1 MKIPTLFSVKDFS
14 FSFGKAQILRDLNFD
29 VTAGEY
35 LSIIGP
41 NGAGKTTLLKCL
53 VGIYAEGDGS
63 VALNGKPLD
72 TYSRKEIAR
81 LISYVPQAEAG
92 PFAFTAGE
100 FVLMGRYPHL
110 SPFSSIKEKD
120 REAAIEAMGV
130 TGTLEFTNRH
140 METLSGG
147 ERQKVFIAA
156 ALAQGAQTLL
166 LDEPTTFLDPR
177 HSDDVMSTLSRLNE
191 ESGVTIVS
199 VTHDINIAALEC
211 DRVLALKDG
220 RVAFWGSPGEIMEN
234 MVLENIFERNFI
246 MAEHPVTGK
255 PYVVPGRALE
265 N

>member
-1 MKIPTLFSVKDFS
+1 MKTTTLFSVQDYS
-14 FSFGKAQILRDLNFD
+14 FSIGKAQILQDLNFD
-29 VTAGEY
+29 IAAGEY

-53 VGIYAEGDGS
+53 VGIYSEGDGKIT
-63 VALNGKPLD
+63 LNGKPLEAF
-72 TYSRKEIAR
+72 SRKELAIQ
-81 LISYVPQAEAG
+81 ISYVPQAETG
-92 PFAFTAGE
+92 PVAFTAGE

-110 SPFSSIKEKD
+110 SPFSSIKEND
-120 REAAIEAMGV
+120 REEAIEAMRV
-130 TGTLEFTNRH
+130 TGTLEFADRH
-140 METLSGG
+140 LETLSGG

-177 HSDDVMSTLSRLNE
+177 HADDVMRTLSRLNE
-191 ESGVTIVS
+191 ESGVTIIS

-220 RVAFWGSPGEIMEN
+220 RVIFWGSPAEIMDS

-246 MAEHPVTGK
+246 MAEHPVTGRS
-255 PYVVPGRALE
+255 YVVPGRA
-265 N
+265 